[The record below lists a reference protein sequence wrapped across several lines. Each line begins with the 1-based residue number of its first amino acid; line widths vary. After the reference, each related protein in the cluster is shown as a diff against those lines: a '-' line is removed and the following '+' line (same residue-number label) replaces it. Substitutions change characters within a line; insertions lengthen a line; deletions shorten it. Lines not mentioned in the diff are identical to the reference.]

1 MGPKVMRN
9 QVLITFGDRQ
19 YHLGCHN
26 HPLKLEIP
34 RKDKSSILMTMLS
47 FIWLLKCCSIF
58 LKMYIERIFIFRTN
72 HTTLLFLTMVILQ
85 RLDVMRYAWNL
96 ENISTLPSPWITCLW
111 PIQSILALLWGADVV
126 AGSKKRKK
134 KVPR

>member
-47 FIWLLKCCSIF
+47 LIWLLKCCSIL
-58 LKMYIERIFIFRTN
+58 LKIKIECIFIFRTN

-96 ENISTLPSPWITCLW
+96 ENISTLPSPWITCPW